1 MDTKQE
7 NYETARKDLLSAT
20 YFFYEKIAFYSAG
33 IISLSITFIGYI
45 VSKPGKIL
53 FEEIFG
59 IRLYQLLIISW
70 IILLLSLTFSI
81 AIRLWGAAYAAR
93 VAHREWL
100 LKLEINLTGSYTE
113 SSHTELRKYIRKT
126 SQKIEIL
133 KFITKH
139 AGWISTVLFIIGTT
153 LLLTFVILS
162 FLKL

>member
-1 MDTKQE
+1 M
-7 NYETARKDLLSAT
+7 
-20 YFFYEKIAFYSAG
+20 
-33 IISLSITFIGYI
+33 
-45 VSKPGKIL
+45 
-53 FEEIFG
+53 
-59 IRLYQLLIISW
+59 
-70 IILLLSLTFSI
+70 
-81 AIRLWGAAYAAR
+81 
-93 VAHREWL
+93 
-100 LKLEINLTGSYTE
+100 KLEINLTGSYTE